1 MPYKNKTLI
10 ESVPDDDD
18 LTTELEMLR
27 THHDFTDFDS
37 DPQVRTEFIDR
48 LQFDTERLRARWL
61 GLETED
67 ENREDPPINVNG
79 NSKSNERVVESK
91 ATRLQ
96 QRDSTIKSLN
106 GEIRKRD
113 NRIRDLQDLINDI
126 RLAKQELETG
136 DAIDLALQQLSV
148 TTGQLA
154 SNDAALR
161 DLQAQQRRTED
172 YADQLRRQLS
182 DLSGDATRAVHE
194 RDALQNSFAVSEQKV
209 EKLTALLERA
219 NGTISE
225 TTNAL
230 DEAERAREAE
240 IRVLRFE
247 LGEAEETLSENV
259 HISEQLASDLIDT
272 RSFRDELERMLNENE
287 EESDGRING
296 LRREVSKLE
305 KTIGDNEDKLE
316 TRSEAINSLMTELAK
331 KSYKNDSI
339 EDIEV
344 AIQEMGGERQEIG
357 EHRARDKDGI
367 TRLLIG
373 QFDDQELR
381 FPLFKSRLTIGRTTD
396 NDIQLKADYI
406 SRRHAF
412 ITTEGDAAKVVDW
425 GSRNG
430 VYVNS
435 KRVSEHFLQHG
446 DIVSIGIAKFR
457 YEELSTRDS

>member
-67 ENREDPPINVNG
+67 ESREDPPINVNG

-91 ATRLQ
+91 ATQLQ
-96 QRDSTIKSLN
+96 QKDSTIKSLN

-209 EKLTALLERA
+209 EKLAALLERA

-259 HISEQLASDLIDT
+259 HINEQLASDLIDT

-287 EESDGRING
+287 EESDGRIKG

-344 AIQEMGGERQEIG
+344 AIQEMGERQEIG
-357 EHRARDKDGI
+357 EHRAPDKDGI

-457 YEELSTRDS
+457 YEELSTRES

>member
-1 MPYKNKTLI
+1 MPYKNKNLL
-10 ESVPDDDD
+10 ESFPDDDD
-18 LTTELEMLR
+18 LTTELELLSL
-27 THHDFTDFDS
+27 HQDFTELDS
-37 DPQVRTEFIDR
+37 DSQVRSDFIDR

-67 ENREDPPINVNG
+67 ESREDPPIHVNG
-79 NSKSNERVVESK
+79 NSKSNGRVVERK
-91 ATRLQ
+91 ATQSQ
-96 QRDSTIKSLN
+96 QTDPTIKSLN

-113 NRIRDLQDLINDI
+113 NNIRELQDLINDI
-126 RLAKQELETG
+126 RLAKQELETD
-136 DAIDLALQQLSV
+136 DAIEIAVQQLSV

-154 SNDAALR
+154 SNDADLR
-161 DLQAQQRRTED
+161 DLKAQHRRTED

-182 DLSGDATRAVHE
+182 DLSSDATQAVHE
-194 RDALQNSFAVSEQKV
+194 RNALQESLALSDQKV
-209 EKLTALLERA
+209 EELTALLERA
-219 NGTISE
+219 NETISE

-230 DEAERAREAE
+230 DKAERAREEE
-240 IRVLRFE
+240 IRLLRFD

-287 EESDGRING
+287 EESDGRIKG

-316 TRSEAINSLMTELAK
+316 TRSEAINSLLNELAK
-331 KSYKNDSI
+331 KSHKIDSV
-339 EDIEV
+339 EDIEEV
-344 AIQEMGGERQEIG
+344 IQETGER
-357 EHRARDKDGI
+357 RASDREGI

-373 QFDDQELR
+373 QVDNQELR
-381 FPLFKSRLTIGRTTD
+381 FPLSKSQLTIGRTTD

-406 SRRHAF
+406 SRRHAI
-412 ITTEGDAAKVVDW
+412 ITTEGDAAKLVDW

-435 KRVSEHFLQHG
+435 KRVSEQFLQHG

-457 YEELSTRDS
+457 YEELSTRDG